1 MQDFL
6 REAIRDLKIED
17 YIPEER
23 SLTYRRWLI
32 QTRALLAIR
41 PPCNQRILQSIV
53 CQERP
58 LATSLSLQAIKI
70 LRDPNYSSSCSSSNG
85 HFNLNNNIDQLEN
98 ALEVEFHGGGKKLL
112 LLEEKEKGLLYAI
125 LIAILANF

>member
-70 LRDPNYSSSCSSSNG
+70 LRDPNYSSACSSSNG
-85 HFNLNNNIDQLEN
+85 HFNLNNNIVQLEN

-112 LLEEKEKGLLYAI
+112 LLEEKEKGFLYAI